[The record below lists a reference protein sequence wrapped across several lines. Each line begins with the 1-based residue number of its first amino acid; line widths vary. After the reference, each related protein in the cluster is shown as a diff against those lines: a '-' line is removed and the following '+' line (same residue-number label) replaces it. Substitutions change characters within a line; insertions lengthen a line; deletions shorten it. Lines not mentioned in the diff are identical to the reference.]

1 MRAKDV
7 VRMFWLVDVDLC
19 ASRTPLF
26 MRCVVYAR
34 VGDGLCDL
42 GSGGGS
48 CGILQRFFGVKEKR
62 SKDAKITYAGSI
74 NAPQTGQRKGTFP
87 SKSSHRIRTNY

>member
-42 GSGGGS
+42 SGVGLAGVFVWDFAEIW
-48 CGILQRFFGVKEKR
+48 CQGKKIQRCKNYLRGFNQCPPNRAEEGH
-62 SKDAKITYAGSI
+62 ISI
-74 NAPQTGQRKGTFP
+74 KKFA
-87 SKSSHRIRTNY
+87 